1 MDRISALLISSLP
14 SIILALATAFF
25 TSRFYA
31 HQMRAELQKEF
42 ESRFNER
49 KWEVY
54 TGFADIV
61 REVIRSGKSDRL
73 QRDLP
78 KLIDK
83 LLQFTS
89 GLWIVGSDEVVEAFT
104 EWQRYSRSVEG
115 KETNPLEGL
124 AKLTDILIEM
134 RKDLG
139 YKSSKIRSEDLLAT
153 FITDVDKYLL

>member
-1 MDRISALLISSLP
+1 MDGISALLISSLL

-31 HQMRAELQKEF
+31 HQMRAELQKEY

-61 REVIRSGKSDRL
+61 RQVIRSGKSERL
-73 QRDLP
+73 RRDLP
-78 KLIDK
+78 KLIDQ

-104 EWQRYSRSVEG
+104 EWQRYSRSVEQ
-115 KETNPLEGL
+115 KEINSLEPLE
-124 AKLTDILIEM
+124 KLTTILIEM

-139 YKSSKIRSEDLLAT
+139 YKSSKISPKDLLAT
-153 FITDVDKYLL
+153 FITDIDKYPS